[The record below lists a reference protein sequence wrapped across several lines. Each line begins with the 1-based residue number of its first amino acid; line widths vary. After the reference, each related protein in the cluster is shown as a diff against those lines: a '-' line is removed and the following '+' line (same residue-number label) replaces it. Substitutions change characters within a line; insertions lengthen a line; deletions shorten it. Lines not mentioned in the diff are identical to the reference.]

1 LIVLYYIFISIENNP
16 LLEFYINSTSYLSG
30 LILHI
35 FDSSINTNNQIIA
48 GKTFNIILSFGC
60 EGSEP
65 LAVFA
70 AGIFAYPSDFKS
82 KIIGL
87 TIGLP
92 LLYVLNI
99 FRIILLYVIGTT
111 YHQLFDIF
119 HTTLF
124 PIIFILFA
132 LFFWII
138 WIQRFTSKK

>member
-1 LIVLYYIFISIENNP
+1 
-16 LLEFYINSTSYLSG
+16 
-30 LILHI
+30 
-35 FDSSINTNNQIIA
+35 
-48 GKTFNIILSFGC
+48 
-60 EGSEP
+60 
-65 LAVFA
+65 
-70 AGIFAYPSDFKS
+70 
-82 KIIGL
+82 
-87 TIGLP
+87 

-99 FRIILLYVIGTT
+99 FRIILLYAIGTT